1 MAALFPAWI
10 TRDAAIIIA
19 SRAFHTFS
27 QGLLAVMLAVY
38 LREQLGLAVF
48 LVGLFFSLGFASTA
62 AFSFLSTFVS
72 ERVGRRKLM
81 VSYSL
86 ITLAGSAGLAVS
98 SNPAA
103 LVTFAF
109 IGSFN
114 GAAGNVGPTQSLEQA
129 AIAGVVEP
137 SRRTELFALY
147 RVAAATA
154 GALGALAAGL
164 PIALQSLEGVSEP
177 ASFRIVLWGL
187 VGLRLVITLLFML
200 LSDKVEAEQGRR
212 EWVNPL
218 RLPSSGRIFTL
229 SGLFSMDQLAGAI
242 IVRGLLALWFSE
254 RFGLDLASLG
264 VLFFVAQVV
273 GVASLWVAGKLAN
286 RIGLINTMSLAHL
299 PSGLLLIAGHRVL
312 AVGVAGGGAAAVPVA
327 VRPDRRARAG
337 LLHHVRGAAA
347 RAGGDG
353 KHPHRGALHLRH
365 HRADA
370 LHGSP
375 AGDRAQRPARRL
387 RAGEDHVRLFALLHV
402 QECEGPAGDASE
414 RTPRGRVGDA
424 GQGAGV
430 GSMGASMMF
439 GSPTPDITPSH
450 STAPA
455 PRVDVC
461 RLCLICPADVT
472 QYSATIPSRGFSG
485 IWGSRLTS
493 NRKSLTS
500 MPSSVVFP
508 RSV

>member
-10 TRDAAIIIA
+10 TRDAALIIA
-19 SRAFHTFS
+19 ARALHTFG

-103 LVTFAF
+103 LVVFAF

-129 AIAGVVEP
+129 AVAGVVEP

-212 EWVNPL
+212 EWVNPV
-218 RLPSSGRIFTL
+218 RLPSSSRIFTL
-229 SGLFSMDQLAGAI
+229 SGLFSLDQLAGAI

-273 GVASLWVAGKLAN
+273 GVASLWVAGKIAN
-286 RIGLINTMSLAHL
+286 RIGLINTMSLAHM
-299 PSGLLLIAGHRVL
+299 PSGLLLIAIAFSPWAWL
-312 AVGVAGGGAAAVPVA
+312 AVG
-327 VRPDRRARAG
+327 
-337 LLHHVRGAAA
+337 LLLFRSLFDQIDV
-347 RAGGDG
+347 
-353 KHPHRGALHLRH
+353 
-365 HRADA
+365 
-370 LHGSP
+370 
-375 AGDRAQRPARRL
+375 PARDSYIMSVVQPHERVAMGSIHIVGRSISGTIGPTL
-387 RAGEDHVRLFALLHV
+387 STGVLQAIALSAPL
-402 QECEGPAGDASE
+402 
-414 RTPRGRVGDA
+414 
-424 GQGAGV
+424 V
-430 GSMGASMMF
+430 GSGLVKITYVLSLYFMF
-439 GSPTPDITPSH
+439 RNVK
-450 STAPA
+450 APQEMRA
-455 PRVDVC
+455 NER
-461 RLCLICPADVT
+461 REAE
-472 QYSATIPSRGFSG
+472 
-485 IWGSRLTS
+485 
-493 NRKSLTS
+493 
-500 MPSSVVFP
+500 
-508 RSV
+508 